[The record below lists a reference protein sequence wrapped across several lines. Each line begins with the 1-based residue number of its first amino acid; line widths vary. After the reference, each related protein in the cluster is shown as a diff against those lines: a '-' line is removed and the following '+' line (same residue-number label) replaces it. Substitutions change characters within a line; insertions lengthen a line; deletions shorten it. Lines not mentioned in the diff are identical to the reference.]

1 MNNLTD
7 CYNKMFAR
15 IAQLVEHSLGKGKVM
30 DPSSIPGS
38 DEKRMGVYITICS
51 VW

>member
-1 MNNLTD
+1 
-7 CYNKMFAR
+7 MFAR

-38 DEKRMGVYITICS
+38 NEKRMGVYYNLFALVSIIL
-51 VW
+51 VVPII